1 MSAARQPDV
10 TKPDDTRARLL
21 KAAVEVFS
29 ERGYEESTIREIC
42 TRAGANVALIHYH
55 FGDKLELYTEV
66 LRFSMSCGSPPPPVN
81 IPLMDPEQAL
91 RFVVGA
97 MVERVLQIGDQADLR
112 YRLMLHEF
120 AHPSTATARV
130 VQEVMRPMYD
140 RLREI
145 VGAILALPP
154 DHEKTRLSVHSVI
167 GQIAY
172 YARSAPM
179 LRTLWP
185 EMKMDEAQRIQIAA
199 HITEFS
205 LAYLRQTRPPP

>member
-1 MSAARQPDV
+1 
-10 TKPDDTRARLL
+10 LL
-21 KAAVEVFS
+21 KAAIEVFA
-29 ERGYEESTIREIC
+29 ERGYENSTIREIC
-42 TRAGANVALIHYH
+42 SRASANVALIHYH

-66 LRFSMSCGSPPPPVN
+66 LRFSMTCGAPV
-81 IPLMDPEQAL
+81 PHPSTFSLTDPADAL
-91 RFVVGA
+91 RYVIGA
-97 MVERVLQIGDQADLR
+97 MVERVLQTSDQADLR

-120 AHPSTATARV
+120 AQPSTATSRV
-130 VQEVMRPMYD
+130 IQEVMRPMYD

-145 VGAILALPP
+145 VGAILGLPP

-185 EMKMDEAQRIQIAA
+185 EMKMTEVQRSLIAS

-205 LAYLRQTRPPP
+205 MAYLRLASDQQRGRIG

>member
-1 MSAARQPDV
+1 LKPAEQ
-10 TKPDDTRARLL
+10 PDDTRARLL
-21 KAAVEVFS
+21 KAAIEVFA
-29 ERGYEESTIREIC
+29 ERGYENSTIREIC
-42 TRAGANVALIHYH
+42 SRAGANVALIHYH

-66 LRFSMSCGSPPPPVN
+66 LRFSMTCGAPAPHPSTFSVT
-81 IPLMDPEQAL
+81 DPADAL
-91 RFVVGA
+91 RYVIGA
-97 MVERVLQIGDQADLR
+97 MVERVLQTGDQADLR

-120 AHPSTATARV
+120 AQPSTATSRV
-130 VQEVMRPMYD
+130 IQEVMRPMYD

-145 VGAILALPP
+145 VGAILGLPA

-185 EMKMDEAQRIQIAA
+185 EMKMTEVQRSLIAS

-205 LAYLRQTRPPP
+205 MAYLRQARPPQ

>member
-1 MSAARQPDV
+1 
-10 TKPDDTRARLL
+10 LL
-21 KAAVEVFS
+21 KAAIDVFA
-29 ERGYEESTIREIC
+29 ERGYENSTIREIC
-42 TRAGANVALIHYH
+42 SRAGANVALIHYH

-66 LRFSMSCGSPPPPVN
+66 LRFSMTCGAPPSST
-81 IPLMDPEQAL
+81 LSLTDPEHAL
-91 RFVVGA
+91 RYVIGA
-97 MVERVLQIGDQADLR
+97 MVERVLQTGDQADLR

-120 AHPSTATARV
+120 AQPSTATSRV
-130 VQEVMRPMYD
+130 IQEVMRPMYD

-145 VGAILALPP
+145 VGAILGLPP

-185 EMKMDEAQRIQIAA
+185 EMKMTEVQRSLIAS

-205 LAYLRQTRPPP
+205 MAYLRLASDQQRGRIR